1 MNIAVVLAG
10 GVGRRMGAEIPKQF
24 IEINNKPVIVYTL
37 EKFENHPEIDA
48 IEVVCVEDYI
58 DQMWQYAEKFNI
70 TKLKWVTA
78 GGETAQ
84 ESTRNG
90 LYNLDG
96 ECSDDDNIMFHM
108 SVSPLI
114 DDEIISDSL
123 NVCNQYGNAVA
134 ANESIF
140 NLCKLK
146 EGYYSDEYYSKKDL
160 VTLNMPW
167 TIKFDNGIKAYKKA
181 YEENIATDENAYLV
195 SLLYELGE
203 RIYFSKDAQKNK
215 LKLTTFD
222 DVDMFEG
229 YLMLMEKRK
238 REAEETI

>member
-1 MNIAVVLAG
+1 MNIAVILAG

-24 IEINNKPVIVYTL
+24 IEINDKPVIVHTM
-37 EKFENHPEIDA
+37 EKFEQHPEIDA
-48 IEVVCVEDYI
+48 IEVVCVEGYI
-58 DQMWQYAEKFNI
+58 PDIWDYAEKFKLS
-70 TKLKWVTA
+70 KLKWVTA

-90 LYNLDG
+90 LYNLEG
-96 ECSDDDNIMFHM
+96 KCKEEDNILFHM

-114 DDEIISDSL
+114 DEEIISDAL
-123 NVCNQYGNAVA
+123 IVCNQYGNAVA
-134 ANESIF
+134 ASESIF
-140 NLCKLK
+140 NLCRIKD
-146 EGYYSDEYYSKKDL
+146 GYYSDEYYSKKDL

-167 TIKFDNGIKAYKKA
+167 TIKFGKGIKAYKKS
-181 YEENIATDENAYLV
+181 YQENIATDKNAYLV

-203 RIYFSKDAQKNK
+203 RIYFSKDTQKNK

-229 YLMLMEKRK
+229 YLTLMDKRAK
-238 REAEETI
+238 EGAED

>member
-1 MNIAVVLAG
+1 MNIAVILAG

-24 IEINNKPVIVYTL
+24 IEINNKPVIVHTL
-37 EKFENHPEIDA
+37 EKFEEHSEIDA
-48 IEVVCVEDYI
+48 IEVVCVEGFINDI
-58 DQMWQYAEKFNI
+58 WSYAEKFNI
-70 TKLKWVTA
+70 SKLKWVTP
-78 GGETAQ
+78 GGDTAQ

-90 LYNLDG
+90 LYNLEG
-96 ECSDDDNIMFHM
+96 ECKDEDNILFHM
-108 SVSPLI
+108 SVSPLV
-114 DDEIISDSL
+114 DEEIISDAL
-123 NVCNQYGNAVA
+123 TVCNKYGNAVA

-140 NLCKLK
+140 NLCRIK

-167 TIKFDNGIKAYKKA
+167 TIKFGKGIEAYKKA
-181 YEENIATDENAYLV
+181 YRENIATDTNAYLV

-203 RIYFSKDAQKNK
+203 RIYFSKDTQKNK

-229 YLMLMEKRK
+229 YLMLMDK
-238 REAEETI
+238 REQERTED